1 MRPVVVVGTVVEGT
15 VVGDNDET
23 EEEPRSA
30 GSRTV

>member
-1 MRPVVVVGTVVEGT
+1 MRPVVLVGT